1 MIMQWNG
8 ASTSEAEGLRSAGT
22 EALCEWLDHSEDRV
36 SFDVDK
42 AWHAVHFT
50 LTGDTDSTA
59 GLLGQVV
66 LGGVEFGDEV
76 GYGPARWLPASA
88 VSDVASALA
97 KLTPEEF
104 ERRVDFAALH
114 RNDIYPSIWD
124 RSRGRRTHGV
134 RLRWLRADPR
144 RLHRRR
150 ERRSRIHHPSRLIEL
165 RTQAVDVVPDA
176 I

>member
-8 ASTSEAEGLRSAGT
+8 ATTSEAEGLRSAGT

-76 GYGPARWLPASA
+76 GYGPARWLPAPA

-104 ERRVDFAALH
+104 ERRVDFAALL

-124 RSRGRRTHGV
+124 RDPVAEELMEYVCGGYGRIRDGYIAAASAGHGFI
-134 RLRWLRADPR
+134 
-144 RLHRRR
+144 
-150 ERRSRIHHPSRLIEL
+150 IHLG
-165 RTQAVDVVPDA
+165 
-176 I
+176 